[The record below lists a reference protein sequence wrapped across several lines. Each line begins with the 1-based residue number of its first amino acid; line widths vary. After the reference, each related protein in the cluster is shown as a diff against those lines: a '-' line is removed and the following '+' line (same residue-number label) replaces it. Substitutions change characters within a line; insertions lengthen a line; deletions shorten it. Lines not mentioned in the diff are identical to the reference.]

1 MSSSTSLKQQA
12 SLAEVFFRA
21 DDQRG
26 ADKINATEALAHS
39 TKRVCACGLLAT
51 YGVGRTWQDKRNP
64 EGVKR
69 WLCMPCF
76 DREFK

>member
-1 MSSSTSLKQQA
+1 MSASSSLKKQA
-12 SLAEVFFRA
+12 SLAEVFFRH

-26 ADKINATEALAHS
+26 ADKINVEEALAHS

-51 YGVGRTWQDKRNP
+51 YGVGRVWQDKRNP

-69 WLCMPCF
+69 
-76 DREFK
+76 